1 MVRADRE
8 PCNAHV
14 SGGGGSQHRKRPLV
28 QAKPSASQGR
38 TFTRGEW
45 GSALFQPTVT
55 LTPIVISL
63 TCCIEP
69 TCALSC
75 LPPAQAWCLHE
86 SQKYAGVPILGSKA
100 NGGLTSYAL
109 SVMVLCLFT
118 AFAAPEAG
126 GERPTKMKTPFDVML
141 RFLQVR
147 HMALYSSRSICVP

>member
-1 MVRADRE
+1 M
-8 PCNAHV
+8 
-14 SGGGGSQHRKRPLV
+14 
-28 QAKPSASQGR
+28 
-38 TFTRGEW
+38 
-45 GSALFQPTVT
+45 
-55 LTPIVISL
+55 
-63 TCCIEP
+63 
-69 TCALSC
+69 
-75 LPPAQAWCLHE
+75 
-86 SQKYAGVPILGSKA
+86 PILGSKA